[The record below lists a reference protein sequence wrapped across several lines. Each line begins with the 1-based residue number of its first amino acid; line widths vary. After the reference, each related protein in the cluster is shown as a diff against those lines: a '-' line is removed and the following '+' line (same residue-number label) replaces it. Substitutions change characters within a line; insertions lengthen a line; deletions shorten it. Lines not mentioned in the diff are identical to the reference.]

1 MKRRIILSI
10 VGVTVIALLVLGIP
24 LAVAVAR
31 LYENEEVLRLEREAN
46 EARSSVSTSDLTRGA
61 PITIK
66 SDDKTQFLVYDAN
79 GLQVGGGGPD
89 RPDVTV
95 RSALRGDSA
104 DARINGRI
112 VVAVPINGDEKV
124 VGALRASRSAD
135 VVADRTR
142 GAWLIM
148 GGIALGAVIVAALL
162 AWWQARRLTRPID
175 ELVDTARRL
184 GGGDFSVRTQAS
196 GVGELDELGAAFN
209 TTAGRLGNLVARE
222 RTFSADASHQL
233 RTPIA
238 GLRVKVET
246 ALLATDADADA
257 RAALED
263 LLPPIDRLETTVEDL
278 LRLARDTDVDR
289 SPLDV
294 TGLLREAEDHWHGL
308 LAARGRPLRVV
319 VEDDLPSV
327 VVAEP
332 AIRQILEVL
341 ISNAERHGAGVVTV
355 AARSSVP
362 GAIVIQVGDEGA
374 SSLDAR
380 EIFERGTGDGHGV
393 GLALARALA
402 DAEGARLV
410 LERPGPEPIFALVI
424 PAASQ

>member
-1 MKRRIILSI
+1 MKRRIIVSI
-10 VGVTVIALLVLGIP
+10 VGVTVVALLVLGIP
-24 LAVAVAR
+24 LAFAVAQ

-46 EARSSVSTSDLTRGA
+46 EARSSVSTSELTRGE
-61 PITIK
+61 PITIT
-66 SDDKTQFLVYDAN
+66 SDGKTRFMVYGAN
-79 GLQVGGGGPD
+79 GRQVGGGGPA

-142 GAWLIM
+142 RAWLVM
-148 GGIALGAVIVAALL
+148 AGIALGAVIVAALL

-175 ELVDTARRL
+175 ELVDTARHL
-184 GGGDFSVRTQAS
+184 GGGDFSVRTPAS
-196 GVGELDELGAAFN
+196 GVEELDELGTAFN
-209 TTAGRLGNLVARE
+209 TTADRLGNLVSRE

-238 GLRVKVET
+238 GLRVQVET
-246 ALLATDADADA
+246 ALLSTDADS
-257 RAALED
+257 RAALEG
-263 LLPPIDRLETTVEDL
+263 LLTPIDRLEATVEDL
-278 LRLARDTDVDR
+278 LRLARDANVDR

-294 TGLLREAEDHWHGL
+294 TRLLREVEDHWHGP
-308 LAARGRPLRVV
+308 LAARGRPLRVI
-319 VEDDLPSV
+319 VEEDLPSV

-332 AIRQILEVL
+332 AIRQILDVL
-341 ISNAERHGAGVVTV
+341 VSNSERHGAGVVTV
-355 AARSSVP
+355 EARSSVP

-380 EIFERGTGDGHGV
+380 RIFERRTGGTHGV

-402 DAEGARLV
+402 DGEGARLV
-410 LERPGPEPIFALVI
+410 LERPGPGPIFALVI
-424 PAASQ
+424 PAASP

>member
-1 MKRRIILSI
+1 VKRRIIVSI

-46 EARSSVSTSDLTRGA
+46 EARSAVSTSELTRGE
-61 PITIK
+61 PIK
-66 SDDKTQFLVYDAN
+66 VESDGNIRFLVYDAH
-79 GLQVGGGGPD
+79 GLRVGGGGPD

-95 RSALRGDSA
+95 RSALSGDSA

-135 VVADRTR
+135 VVAGRTR

-184 GGGDFSVRTQAS
+184 GGGDFSVRTRAS
-196 GVGELDELGAAFN
+196 GVGELDQLGTAFN
-209 TTAGRLGNLVARE
+209 TTADRLGNLVSRE
-222 RTFSADASHQL
+222 RTFSSDASHQL

-238 GLRVKVET
+238 GLRVKVES
-246 ALLATDADADA
+246 ALLSTDADA

-278 LRLARDTDVDR
+278 LRLARDADVDR

-294 TGLLREAEDHWHGL
+294 AGLLREAEDHWHGP

-355 AARSSVP
+355 SARSSVP

-380 EIFERGTGDGHGV
+380 RIFERRTDGGHGV

-410 LERPGPEPIFALVI
+410 LERPGPQPIFALVI